1 MGNPRKHLM
10 TYLLALVAGVVGGGL
25 GFGLG
30 TAAAGLVAAALGI
43 TSFEG
48 ASGYFAVFIGGP
60 IGGLL
65 GLVLAPLLVL
75 RRAGH
80 RSAATLGGRL
90 ALVFVGVIAI
100 AAAVLGAFWV
110 MRPLVNANGPT
121 PQLVFEIRLPPGVA
135 PRDLKAA
142 SVELQTSKNLMP
154 ATVEKIRQ
162 EDGRAVISGRVDLY
176 FRVWQRTLVLTMP
189 DKTDI
194 LFDLSLGLSPS
205 HTRSPGA
212 WRHADYLAEPGKNEA
227 RRTTAADQYDIRY
240 RVEWAG
246 ED

>member
-1 MGNPRKHLM
+1 MKHLT
-10 TYLLALVAGVVGGGL
+10 TYLLALIAGVVGGGL
-25 GFGLG
+25 GFALG

-48 ASGYFAVFIGGP
+48 ASGYFAVFVGGP

-65 GLVLAPLLVL
+65 GLVVAPLLVL

-80 RSAATLGGRL
+80 RSTAALGGRL

-100 AAAVLGAFWV
+100 GAAVVGAFWI
-110 MRPLVNANGPT
+110 MRPFVNANGPA
-121 PQLVFEIRLPPGVA
+121 PQLVFEIRLPPGSV
-135 PRDLKAA
+135 PPDPKAT
-142 SVELQTSKNLMP
+142 SIELQTSKNLMP
-154 ATVEKIRQ
+154 ATLEKIRL

-176 FRVWQRTLVLTMP
+176 FRVWQRMLVLTMP
-189 DKTDI
+189 DKIDV
-194 LFDLSLGLSPS
+194 LFELPLGMSPS
-205 HTRSPGA
+205 HTRSLGA
-212 WRHADYLAEPGKNEA
+212 WQRADYLAEPGKDAA

-246 ED
+246 QD

>member
-1 MGNPRKHLM
+1 MKLLRE
-10 TYLLALVAGVVGGGL
+10 YLLALVAGVVGGGL

-30 TAAAGLVAAALGI
+30 MVAAGLVAAALGI

-80 RSAATLGGRL
+80 RSAAALAGRI
-90 ALVFVGVIAI
+90 ALVFVGVVAI
-100 AAAVLGAFWV
+100 GAAALGAFWG
-110 MRPLVNANGPT
+110 MRPIVNANGPA

-135 PRDLKAA
+135 PPNPKAT
-142 SVELQTSKNLMP
+142 SIELQTSKNQMP
-154 ATVEKIRQ
+154 ATLEKIRQ
-162 EDGRAVISGRVDLY
+162 EDGRAVIPGRVDLY
-176 FRVWQRTLVLTMP
+176 FRVWQRMLVLTMP
-189 DKTDI
+189 DKTDV
-194 LFDLSLGLSPS
+194 LFDLSLGMSPS
-205 HTRSPGA
+205 HTRSFGA
-212 WRHADYLAEPGKNEA
+212 WQRASYLAEPGKDAA
-227 RRTTAADQYDIRY
+227 RRTTAADHYDIRY